1 MKTTGNIK
9 PVIEPKN
16 ISTDIVRSFY
26 YVEFDQAKK
35 TNSGVIIDDS
45 CYELMFVK
53 EKNVK
58 LVDGDNVT
66 HSIPPCYTLNNLKNP
81 FRFEFPESFSSFC
94 IKLQPWMNTTFVPTK
109 QSQLL
114 DLNLLYPKYMDQLHQ
129 DLFNANTVEE
139 MAEYA
144 EQFLLAIDIRP
155 NKDTELIKNICQLI
169 YLKQGN
175 ITVNEIAEQYNI
187 YRQKLNALFKQE
199 VKYTLKTFINNI
211 RIRACLKYKLQNPE
225 VLLTEIGHQFGYFDQ
240 AHFIRSFKSAC
251 GITPSEYVKTPGYSF
266 APPNPKKEA

>member
-9 PVIEPKN
+9 PLIQPKK

-26 YVEFDQAKK
+26 YVEFDQSKEK
-35 TNSGVIIDDS
+35 NSGVIIDDA

-58 LVDGDNVT
+58 LIDGDNVS
-66 HSIPPCYTLNNLKNP
+66 HLLRPCYTLNNLKSP
-81 FRFEFPESFSSFC
+81 FRFEFSDSFSSFC
-94 IKLQPWMNTTFVPTK
+94 IKLQPWMNASFVPTK

-129 DLFNANTVEE
+129 DIFNSKTAEE
-139 MAEYA
+139 MADHA
-144 EQFLLAIDIRP
+144 EQFLIAIDIRP
-155 NKDTELIKNICQLI
+155 NKDTELIKNICELI

-175 ITVNEIAEQYNI
+175 ITVNEIAEQFNI

-199 VKYTLKTFINNI
+199 VKYTLKTFINYI
-211 RIRACLKYKLQNPE
+211 RIRACLRYKLENPE
-225 VLLTEIGHQFGYFDQ
+225 ILLTEIGHQFGYYDQ
-240 AHFIRSFKSAC
+240 AHFIRSFKTAC
-251 GITPSEYVKTPGYSF
+251 GVTPSEYVKVRGYSF
-266 APPNPKKEA
+266 KSPNKEL